1 MPSVNIS
8 SSMGGKNPPL
18 MIPADAF
25 EHHHVSYVDLDL
37 PRKED
42 NDHLV
47 NVSRFH
53 NPQVS
58 GPSSDT
64 DPDTIYKTIDVEK
77 TDAFNKTKRDIESQR
92 QKSDAQLKQN

>member
-8 SSMGGKNPPL
+8 SVIGGKNPPL

-37 PRKED
+37 PRNEPSD
-42 NDHLV
+42 VNAVGSRSHL
-47 NVSRFH
+47 S
-53 NPQVS
+53 QSS
-58 GPSSDT
+58 GLESDA
-64 DPDTIYKTIDVEK
+64 DPDSIYKTIDVEK

-92 QKSDAQLKQN
+92 QTHQSKPN